1 MNAAASRMARPELAA
16 VRECPERHNIR
27 VRPAVLIF
35 GCRFAQ
41 EIERL
46 GNRRGMSPSD
56 EIRQRARQ
64 MKSHCLELRF

>member
-46 GNRRGMSPSD
+46 PAFRRDTSARTPD
-56 EIRQRARQ
+56 EVA
-64 MKSHCLELRF
+64 LP